1 MLRHGYSGGM
11 FRPAPLP
18 ARAAATLACLL
29 TLALTPLVAV
39 AHDESLQ
46 VQRERQVVSLPGS
59 RADSA
64 ANMGLPRRDPA
75 AREHATNSVLA
86 GKRYYIANDD
96 HTDYEWAGTD
106 VQYRSAFQTMLD
118 FYMDQAESTASNPID
133 QRGRFNCDGSIWVRE
148 YEANRSAADFQRL
161 VSHLRAGDITMPLN
175 TLVQLYGAMPAEAV
189 LRSFYYAGRLERR
202 LNMRFPLVVPMEDQ
216 TLPGGVASLWAGSGA
231 KYSWKGICNCATQ
244 IDASARP
251 LDIYRFTGPD
261 GQSVL
266 MKWYEMYGTN
276 KFLGGYAEARDP
288 VAAVQYMKSDP
299 TFLARWPY
307 DVSGAFG
314 YGWDDLQ
321 STTDAFVAAAL
332 SESDSTH
339 RVIVSNEVD
348 FFQDFDA
355 EYGSTLT
362 NVSVGYGNEWDL
374 LPASMAE
381 VSAQVKR
388 SVEKLRTAE
397 ALATI
402 ATLANPSFMDALTA
416 MRDSADMSC
425 GLYFEHSWGPGPG
438 VDGATRAAWQRGVQ
452 HAITFYVDSLQS
464 LALADLASRVRA
476 PAGVERHL
484 VFNPLSWVRT
494 DIADLAIAQPLPV
507 HVVDLA
513 SGAEVPS
520 QPLTI
525 DGQPRLR
532 ILASQVPSVGYRVY
546 EVRAGAG
553 AAFPPSATI
562 TLPAMDNGIYR
573 VTVGPRGQLT
583 SVIDHKDGD
592 RELVGAG
599 GSILEL
605 THGGGTAVVENSG
618 PVTTTLR
625 VTAGGVPAHE
635 CRISLHTGLDRI
647 DVDARVT
654 QNFSIAD
661 GYDSHFNLP
670 GFTMRH
676 EEVGKINVVA
686 RAAQG
691 GDYAD
696 QDTRTDYLTLNHFV
710 DLSEDTRGV
719 TLSSWDSEFFKAGNS
734 TPTFLDTSTPSVSAI
749 LGMQVDGG
757 QLGIANQGG
766 DSFFLDRFAL
776 RTHGAWSQPA
786 AMRFALE
793 HQNPF
798 VAARILGSPG
808 SPMPDTTYSLMTI
821 DNPDVMM
828 WALKPAEEDGAGVI
842 VRLWNL
848 ADGHST
854 ASVLLPSLALAD
866 ARQVT
871 HIETDL
877 GPVAHGLNSVTD
889 DFAREQMMTFRL
901 YPAAPPTSI
910 APLGA
915 RTLAL
920 SARPNPA
927 PSLAQLEFD
936 VTLVRA
942 GRVRLTLHDVH
953 GARVMTIAEGWQPA
967 GHRVLRAPARSL
979 PPGIYFAR
987 LECGGSVVAQRVA
1000 LLR

>member
-1 MLRHGYSGGM
+1 MAS
-11 FRPAPLP
+11 
-18 ARAAATLACLL
+18 TL
-29 TLALTPLVAV
+29 LALTPLVAY

-46 VQRERQVVSLPGS
+46 TRRERPVVSPSVASG
-59 RADSA
+59 DSA
-64 ANMGLPRRDPA
+64 AMASALRLRPIR
-75 AREHATNSVLA
+75 ARLGATSVPP

-106 VQYRSAFQTMLD
+106 VQYRTAFQMMLD
-118 FYMDQAESTASNPID
+118 FYMDQAESTASNPPD
-133 QRGRFNCDGSIWVRE
+133 QRGRFNCDGSVWVRE

-161 VSHLRAGDITMPLN
+161 VAHLRAGDITMPLN

-202 LNMRFPLVVPMEDQ
+202 LGMRFPLVVPMEDQ

-244 IDASARP
+244 IDASSRP

-266 MKWYEMYGTN
+266 MKWYEVYGTN

-288 VAAVQYMKSDP
+288 VSAVEFMKNDP
-299 TFLARWPY
+299 GFLARWPY
-307 DVSGAFG
+307 DVAGAFG
-314 YGWDDLQ
+314 YGWDDFET
-321 STTDAFVAAAL
+321 TTDAFVAAAL

-348 FFQDFDA
+348 FFEDFDS
-355 EYGSTLT
+355 EYGGDLPTI
-362 NVSVGYGNEWDL
+362 SVGYGNEWDL

-381 VSAQVKR
+381 VTAQVKR

-402 ATLANPSFMDALTA
+402 ATLANPTFMDAVTA

-438 VDGATRAAWQRGVQ
+438 VDDATRAAWQRGIQ
-452 HAITFYVDSLQS
+452 HAITFYADSLQTI
-464 LALADLASRVRA
+464 ALADLASRVRQ

-484 VFNPLSWVRT
+484 VFNPLSWTRT
-494 DIADLAIAQPLPV
+494 DIADLTIAQSPPV
-507 HVVDLA
+507 HVVDIV

-520 QPLTI
+520 QVVTVG
-525 DGQPRLR
+525 GQPRLR

-553 AAFPPSATI
+553 ASFPPSATI
-562 TLPAMDNGIYR
+562 TLPAMDNGIYH

-592 RELVGAG
+592 RELVAAG

-605 THGGGTAVVENSG
+605 THGGGSVLIENSG

-625 VTAGGVPAHE
+625 VVAGGTPAHE
-635 CRISLHTGLDRI
+635 CRISLHAGLDRI

-661 GYDSHFNLP
+661 GYDSYFNLP

-710 DLSEDTRGV
+710 DLSQAARGV
-719 TLSSWDSEFFKAGNS
+719 TLSSWDSQFFKAGNS

-776 RTHGAWSQPA
+776 RTHAAWNQPA

-793 HQNPF
+793 HQNPL
-798 VAARILGSPG
+798 VATRILGSP
-808 SPMPDTTYSLMTI
+808 SSSMPDTTYSLLTV

-828 WALKPAEEDGAGVI
+828 WALKPAEESGQGVI

-848 ADGHST
+848 ADRPSS
-854 ASVLLPSLALAD
+854 ASFALPAVSLAD

-871 HIETDL
+871 HIETDV
-877 GPVAHGLNSVTD
+877 GPVTHGANAVSDV
-889 DFAREQMMTFRL
+889 FAREQMKTFRL
-901 YPAAPPTSI
+901 YPAAPATS
-910 APLGA
+910 APSSGA
-915 RTLAL
+915 STLAL
-920 SARPNPA
+920 AARPNPA
-927 PSLAQLEFD
+927 GTLAQLEFEI
-936 VTLVRA
+936 TLAHA
-942 GRVRLTLHDVH
+942 GRMRLTLHDVH

-967 GHRVLRAPARSL
+967 GRHVLRAPAQSL
-979 PPGIYFAR
+979 APGIYFAR
-987 LECGGSVVAQRVA
+987 LVSGGQVAAQRVA
-1000 LLR
+1000 VIR